1 MDASSTYDAIIIGGG
16 PGGLTAGLYLARA
29 GKKTLLLEQTLLG
42 GQIAQTKH
50 VENYPGFPE
59 GISGKE
65 LIDRFEQQAVR
76 FGLEIQFGRVDA
88 LTLDG
93 PPLDGP
99 PLDGAFKHVTV
110 SGFSF
115 RARVVIVATGLLQR
129 LGIPGED
136 EFLGRGVSYCATC
149 DGALYRERPVAVVG
163 GSEWALEEA
172 HFLTRFARP
181 LYLVVPGGEV
191 KRTSPLREEVL
202 DHPAVHVVAAAR
214 PLEILGDGAGVQ
226 TLRVQVEGSAAPVDL
241 GVEGVFIF
249 SGKKRP
255 GTGFLGDLLPIDEAG
270 YVRADENCETRVPG
284 IYAVGDV
291 RRQHFHQVG
300 TAVGDGTIAGMDALR
315 HLKRAKS

>member
-1 MDASSTYDAIIIGGG
+1 MDTSSTYDAIIIGGG

-59 GISGKE
+59 GITGKE
-65 LIDRFEQQAVR
+65 LIERFEQQALR

-93 PPLDGP
+93 PPV
-99 PLDGAFKHVTV
+99 DGAFKQVLV
-110 SGFSF
+110 SGFPF
-115 RARVVIVATGLLQR
+115 RARVVVIATGLLQR

-149 DGALYRERPVAVVG
+149 DGALYRQRPVAVVG

-172 HFLTRFARP
+172 HFLTRFASP

-191 KRTSPLREEVL
+191 KRSSPLREEVL
-202 DHPAVHVVAAAR
+202 DHPAVQVVAAAR
-214 PLEILGDGAGVQ
+214 PLAILGDGTGVQ
-226 TLRVQVEGSAAPVDL
+226 TLRVQVEGDAAPMDVA
-241 GVEGVFIF
+241 VEGVFIF

-315 HLKRAKS
+315 HLKQVKT